1 MGRDRLKIR
10 RNHPFPLAGS
20 PPVGYREVVTR
31 ATLRIDGMRCDRCA
45 RALSD
50 SLGSLRGVRSAE
62 VSARSGK
69 AVVEYEPAEVDAAR
83 LIEQII
89 EEGYDAAAL

>member
-1 MGRDRLKIR
+1 MIDGRSRGS
-10 RNHPFPLAGS
+10 HSFPLAGS
-20 PPVGYREVVTR
+20 APVGYCEEVTR

-50 SLGSLRGVRSAE
+50 SLGAVRGVRSAE
-62 VSARSGK
+62 VSVSGK
-69 AVVEYEPAEVDAAR
+69 AIVEYEPAEVDAAR